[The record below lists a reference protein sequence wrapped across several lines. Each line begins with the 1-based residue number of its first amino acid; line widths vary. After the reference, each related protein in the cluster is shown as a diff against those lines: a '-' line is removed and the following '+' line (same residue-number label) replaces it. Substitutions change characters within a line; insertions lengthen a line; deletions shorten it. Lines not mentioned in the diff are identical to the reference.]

1 MNLIKRFL
9 EYREH
14 NRLSYQIMLAVVICS
29 VFFTLLAASIRLYF
43 DYRKDVESIHQNM
56 RFIEESYLQ
65 AITSSFYNFDKKLLK
80 VQLEGVLQLQDVIYL
95 EVTEMTEQEHVFMA
109 VGQSENGKI
118 VTTTF
123 PLNHTN
129 FLGQTFPVG
138 SLTVIASLDG
148 VYHRLWK
155 NAILILISTT
165 IQTFLV
171 AFVILVIIQFI
182 VTRPLI
188 DMARYTEQLDIEH
201 LDTPLKIRRQR
212 IFSTKPDELDQ
223 VINAM
228 NDLQLRLQQDISE
241 RKQAEEALRENEERL
256 RVLFNSAQ
264 DNIFI
269 HPIGEDGLPREYID
283 VNRSMCETLGYTREE
298 LLQMGPQDTTVMEG
312 PSIIAEI
319 TKRIIQDGHALF
331 EASGMTKDGKK
342 IPFEINAHLIEIGDE
357 RIVMAVSR
365 DISERKEAEEKFRT
379 LAEQSPNMIFINKG
393 GRVVYVNKHAEEL
406 MGYTKEEY
414 YAMDFHFITLIAPE
428 YKDLIISNFRKHIQG
443 ENLNP
448 YEYALITKAGKRI
461 EAIVTTKLISY
472 EGESAILGIITDIT
486 ERKRV
491 EEQIRTLN
499 AELEERVKNRTAELE
514 AVNKEL
520 KSFAYV
526 VSHDLKTP
534 LRGISHLA
542 HWLVDD
548 YAEAFDEKGKEMT
561 NLLIGRVRR
570 MDNLIDGILE
580 YSRVGRIVEEE
591 EQIDLNTLVR
601 NVIDSLSPPEHIQV
615 IIKQDL
621 PGIVGDKIRI
631 IQVFQNLIGNAL
643 EFMDKPEGKITIG
656 CVDEGSHW
664 TFKVVDNG
672 PGIDEKYHEKIFQI
686 FQTLKSRDEHE
697 STGIGLA
704 LVRKIVELYGG
715 KIWVE
720 STPGEESVFSFT
732 FPKKS
737 NHSVPPF
744 CKGGLGGI
752 SPMR

>member
-1 MNLIKRFL
+1 LPSGFRGYEFVMNLIKRFL
-9 EYREH
+9 AYREH
-14 NRLSYQIMLAVVICS
+14 NRLSYQLVLAVVICS
-29 VFFTLLAASIRLYF
+29 VFFTLLAASVQLYF
-43 DYRKDVESIHQNM
+43 NYRRDVESIHQNIQ
-56 RFIEESYLQ
+56 FIEESYLQ
-65 AITSSFYNFDKKLLK
+65 AISSSVYNFDRELLRI
-80 VQLEGVLQLQDVIYL
+80 QLEGALQLQDIIYL
-95 EVTEMTEQEHVFMA
+95 EIIEATKPEQVFMV
-109 VGQSENGKI
+109 VGKPSHDKI

-123 PLNHTN
+123 PLNHTDS
-129 FLGQTFPVG
+129 LGQTFPLG

-148 VYHRLWK
+148 VYHRLWR
-155 NAILILISTT
+155 NAALIFISTT

-171 AFVILVIIQFI
+171 AFVILIIIQFI

-201 LDTPLKIRRQR
+201 LGTILNIRRQR

-241 RKQAEEALRENEERL
+241 RKRAEEALRKNEERL
-256 RVLFNSAQ
+256 RVLFDSAQ
-264 DNIFI
+264 DNIFV
-269 HPIGEDGLPREYID
+269 HPIGEDGLPGKYID

-298 LLQMGPQDTTVMEG
+298 LLQMGPQDTTVMED

-319 TKRIIQDGHALF
+319 IKRIIQDGHALF

-393 GRVVYVNKHAEEL
+393 GRVVYVNKHAEKL

-414 YAMDFHFITLIAPE
+414 YAMDFHFITLIVPE

-443 ENLNP
+443 EDLNP

-534 LRGISHLA
+534 LRGISHLT
-542 HWLVDD
+542 HWLVED
-548 YAEAFDEKGKEMT
+548 YADAFDEQGKNMAT
-561 NLLIGRVRR
+561 LLIGRVKR
-570 MDNLIDGILE
+570 MDNLIDGILQ
-580 YSRVGRIVEEE
+580 YSRVGRIVGEE
-591 EQIDLNTLVR
+591 EQIDLNTLLR
-601 NVIDSLSPPEHIQV
+601 DVIDSLSPPEHIQV
-615 IIKQDL
+615 SIEQDL
-621 PGIVGDKIRI
+621 PGIISDKIRI

-643 EFMDKPEGKITIG
+643 EFLDKPKGKITIG

-664 TFKVVDNG
+664 IFRVADNG
-672 PGIDEKYHEKIFQI
+672 PGIDKKYHEKIFQI
-686 FQTLKSRDEHE
+686 FQTLSPRDAHE

-704 LVRKIVELYGG
+704 LVKKIVELYGG

-720 STPGEESVFSFT
+720 STPGQGSVFSFT
-732 FPKKS
+732 LPKKEVS
-737 NHSVPPF
+737 
-744 CKGGLGGI
+744 L
-752 SPMR
+752 